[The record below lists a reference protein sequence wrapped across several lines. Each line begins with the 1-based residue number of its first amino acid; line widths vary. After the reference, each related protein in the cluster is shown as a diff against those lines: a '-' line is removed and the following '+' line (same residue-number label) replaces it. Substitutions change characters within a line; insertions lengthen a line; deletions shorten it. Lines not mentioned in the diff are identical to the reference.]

1 MPYPQDPMLP
11 AAPAPMLPAA
21 PEPQGLDWK
30 QSLAMLMPMIGA
42 AVSATPVGVGAF
54 GQSYARGLQLQE
66 ELRQREQARRA
77 REAEVAYAMSR
88 DQVMDT
94 RYTQQRQDA
103 VRSKWLD
110 VLNKMPELKKGAMQ
124 AALRSGA
131 YTPELMVPHAQG
143 YVDETLKAAKEFM
156 PGGEDVDPA
165 TFAKFSQLTPDEA
178 RYFIAEQ
185 LLPEYQRLVTGLDEP
200 GLMRLRQN
208 PTPMGSFQLPFAQ
221 LEQLVGRKGD
231 PAPKQYAPGSFE
243 NFMIAKFGY
252 GPHSSDQIREG
263 RKEYQQAD
271 DRPRVDINMNPSTLE
286 DIEELS
292 DALVDGSM
300 APSMLAKR
308 GSTYNTILAKARRKY
323 REETGKELNVTKLEN
338 EYQAARRFILS
349 MNSPQQGR
357 FYALADSVMNTMDE
371 VRALGQELKQGG
383 VQLYNRAKRSTLQQL
398 YGNTPYSD
406 IAVRYMNAV
415 TTLKEEFA
423 NLANGGYAPTESAWK
438 LADEQINAD
447 YGVKDM
453 TSAMVELRRLIGYRL
468 QSFDDLKPWL
478 PGGGGMI
485 QDELR
490 PVQDA
495 LKGMPDGV
503 YTLSNGKKYRW
514 EKGQA
519 TEDLTVQK

>member
-1 MPYPQDPMLP
+1 MPFPQDPMMP
-11 AAPAPMLPAA
+11 AAPAPMAA
-21 PEPQGLDWK
+21 PQGGDWK
-30 QSLAMLMPMIGA
+30 QSLMMLLPMIG
-42 AVSATPVGVGAF
+42 SAMSGTGAGVGGF
-54 GQSYARGLQLQE
+54 GQSYARGMQIQD
-66 ELRQREQARRA
+66 ELRQREQARQA
-77 REAEVAYAMSR
+77 REAEIAYAMQR
-88 DQVMDT
+88 DQVMDS
-94 RYTQQRQDA
+94 RYNQQRTDA
-103 VRSKWLD
+103 VRSKWLE

-131 YTPELMVPHAQG
+131 YTPDLMVPHAQG

-156 PGGEDVDPA
+156 PGGEDVDPT

-185 LLPEYQRLVTGLDEP
+185 MLPEYQRLVTGLDEP
-200 GLMRLRQN
+200 ALMRLRQS
-208 PTPMGSFQLPFAQ
+208 PVPIGSFQLPFAQ

-243 NFMIAKFGY
+243 NYMISKYGY
-252 GPHSSDQIREG
+252 GPYTPEQTVAG

-271 DRPRVDINMNPSTLE
+271 DRPRVDVNLNPSTLE
-286 DIEELS
+286 DIEELAS
-292 DALVDGSM
+292 GLVSGDV
-300 APSMLAKR
+300 APSQLAKK
-308 GSTYNTILAKARRKY
+308 GSTYNVILAKARRQY
-323 REETGKELNVTKLEN
+323 RAETGKELSTIKLEN
-338 EYQAARRFILS
+338 EYAAARKFILS
-349 MNSPQQGR
+349 MNSPQMGR
-357 FYALADSVMNTMDE
+357 FYALADSVVKTMDE
-371 VRALGQELKQGG
+371 VRILGNELKQGG
-383 VQLYNRAKRSTLQQL
+383 VQLFNRAKRSTLQQV

-423 NLANGGYAPTESAWK
+423 NLAQGGYAPTESAWK
-438 LADEQINAD
+438 LAEEQINAD

-453 TSAMVELRRLIGYRL
+453 TSAMVELQRLIRYRMS
-468 QSFDDLKPWL
+468 SFDELRPWL
-478 PGGGGMI
+478 QGGGGMI

-490 PVQDA
+490 PVREA
-495 LKGMPDGV
+495 LKGMPEGV